1 MTNLPC
7 KASQDAANHAHH
19 QGQQDAREQIIEQEA
34 QELIG
39 KIIEAGSYS
48 SLLTAFLDHADET
61 LADYCY
67 QLAEDKLQQAEDDS
81 RLERQERQQERQ
93 HDYCY
98 G

>member
-7 KASQDAANHAHH
+7 KASQDAANHAHY
-19 QGQQDAREQIIEQEA
+19 QGQQEAREQFIEREA

-39 KIIEAGSYS
+39 EIIEAGKHSPR
-48 SLLTAFLDHADET
+48 LTAFLDHADET
-61 LADYCY
+61 LTDYCY

-81 RLERQERQQERQ
+81 RLERQERQQEHQ
-93 HDYCY
+93 HNYCY